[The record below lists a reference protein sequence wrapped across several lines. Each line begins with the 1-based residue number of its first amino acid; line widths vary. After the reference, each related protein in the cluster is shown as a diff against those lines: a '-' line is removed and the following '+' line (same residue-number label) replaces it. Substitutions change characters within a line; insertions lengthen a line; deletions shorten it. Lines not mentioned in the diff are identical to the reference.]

1 MITIRDYRP
10 DDWEDIQRIHDAGR
24 RNELKLAGLEDAF
37 LPLNVAA
44 EREGLF
50 DYPGIF
56 VAEEDGTAVGF
67 AACTEGELAWLYV
80 DPDRARRGIGRRLC
94 EYSLERFPEIRYIE
108 ALVGN
113 EPARALYE
121 TLGFEL
127 TGTESGKMPGNEDF
141 SVEVNLLERKI
152 DG

>member
-37 LPLNVAA
+37 LPLSVAA

-50 DYPGIF
+50 DHPGIF

-80 DPDRARRGIGRRLC
+80 DPD
-94 EYSLERFPEIRYIE
+94 
-108 ALVGN
+108 
-113 EPARALYE
+113 
-121 TLGFEL
+121 
-127 TGTESGKMPGNEDF
+127 
-141 SVEVNLLERKI
+141 
-152 DG
+152 

>member
-1 MITIRDYRP
+1 MITISP

-37 LPLNVAA
+37 LPLSVAA

-67 AACTEGELAWLYV
+67 AACTVGELAWLYV

-108 ALVGN
+108 ALVRN
-113 EPARALYE
+113 KPARALYE